1 MKILATIAAIYIA
14 PRAGEP
20 MMPATTAKILQSG
33 IEGDRYTNYLGAYS
47 NTRPEK
53 IRHISLISQSGIAL
67 ANENLTSNGQ
77 SPFTEIQTRRN
88 IALSGISPSE
98 LNELVGCEFQLG
110 EIILKGVELCTPCER
125 PAHLSN
131 KSNFVGAFEGLGGL
145 RAEVIKTGILSLGD
159 VLILNKR

>member
-20 MMPATTAKILQSG
+20 MVPVKTAQISQSG
-33 IEGDRYTNYLGAYS
+33 IEGDRYANHLGAYS
-47 NTRPEK
+47 NTRPKK

-67 ANENLTSNGQ
+67 ANESLTSNGK
-77 SPFTEIQTRRN
+77 SPFTEMQTRRN

-98 LNELVGCEFQLG
+98 LNELVECEFQLG
-110 EIILKGVELCTPCER
+110 GIILKGIELCTPCER

-145 RAEVIKTGILSLGD
+145 RAEVIKTGIISLGD
-159 VLILNKR
+159 LLIMNNR